1 MYVLRAILAVFETGH
16 FSAMMYLCGAWY
28 QKEELSRRI
37 AIINMT
43 TAIGPMFSSYLQAA
57 AYNGLNGVH
66 GKAGWRWLFII
77 DGMLYISYSFE
88 SDSRQALYR

>member
-1 MYVLRAILAVFETGH
+1 MTKPIHMYVLRVILAIFETGH
-16 FSAMMYLCGAWY
+16 FSAVIYLCGAWY
-28 QKEELSRRI
+28 KKEELSRRV

-66 GKAGWRWLFII
+66 GRSGWRWLFII
-77 DGMLYISYSFE
+77 DGMLECPRPIWVFF
-88 SDSRQALYR
+88 